1 MVLRVTDLLGCARI
15 HSARCVMRVLVAIAC
30 ASILVG
36 CARDE
41 SPSDTAPT
49 ANAQAADDPASL
61 SEAVSIEPLPALYSG
76 VLPCADCAG
85 IRYEVD
91 LRPGNVYFLRMT
103 YLDEV
108 HGRHYDDLG
117 AWSLASDLR
126 TLALRS
132 SRQEPILFSIVDP
145 GTIRKLDMEGQP
157 IESELNYDLDRADA
171 YTPISP
177 VVPLRGMYSVTD
189 DGAAFEECTT
199 GLRLRL
205 EGEQAAALQQEFER
219 LRKSDSAALLL
230 AVEAQ
235 VNVPTDAG
243 TATISPTS
251 PAKFWPGEACGVR
264 GVTHEL
270 EGSRWVLVRI
280 GAESF
285 VPREGRPE
293 PYIVLQ
299 PSTKQAV
306 GHAGCNRLAGAYR
319 IEGSSLS
326 FGELATTRM
335 ACPDLD
341 TEHAFLDALDN
352 VARWKLEDNQ
362 LVLLNERNEP
372 LLQLEAR
379 NL

>member
-1 MVLRVTDLLGCARI
+1 MRI
-15 HSARCVMRVLVAIAC
+15 VVAIAC
-30 ASILVG
+30 ASMLVG

-41 SPSDTAPT
+41 SQSDTAPASDT
-49 ANAQAADDPASL
+49 QPADVSVAPGEAA
-61 SEAVSIEPLPALYSG
+61 SIEPLPALYAG
-76 VLPCADCAG
+76 VLPCADCPG
-85 IRYEVD
+85 IRFEVD

-103 YLDEV
+103 YLDTE

-126 TLALRS
+126 TLVLRS
-132 SRQEPILFSIVDP
+132 SRQAPMLFSIASSD
-145 GTIRKLDMEGQP
+145 TLRKLDVEGQP
-157 IESELNYDLDRADA
+157 IESELNYDLQRADT
-171 YTPISP
+171 YVPISP
-177 VVPLRGMYSVTD
+177 EVPLRGMYSLTD
-189 DGAAFEECTT
+189 DGATLEECTT

-205 EGEQAAALQQEFER
+205 EGDQANTLRQEFER
-219 LRKSDSAALLL
+219 LRKPDVRTLLL
-230 AVEAQ
+230 AVEGR
-235 VNVPTDAG
+235 VNVPTG
-243 TATISPTS
+243 TSDATISPTS
-251 PAKFWPGEACGVR
+251 TAKFWPGESCGAR

-280 GAESF
+280 GEEPF
-285 VPREGRPE
+285 MPREGRPE

-299 PSTKQAV
+299 SSTKQVV
-306 GHAGCNRLAGAYR
+306 GHAGCNRLGGAYR

-372 LLQLEAR
+372 LLQLEAK